1 MSLINRGLKAGV
13 IGTGNLGKNHA
24 RIYSGCGDID
34 ALYLYDLDRE
44 KAEQIAAEY
53 DAETSSSINDLLESC
68 DLISVCTPATTH
80 FDIVFK
86 AIGTGVDVLVEKPIT
101 SCWRDGEKLVQ
112 KAQTS
117 GRVLQVGHIER
128 FNGVFQAILPLIK
141 DPLFIESQRLG
152 TFSPRGTDVSVI
164 VDLMIHD
171 IDIILAILGDSKLVE
186 YRCSGA
192 CVLTDSADIVNA
204 RLEFD
209 SGCVANITASRVSPE
224 PMRKMRFFQENL
236 YLSADFREKK
246 VKAFRKAEGIDF
258 NRLAEDPNSFVNPL
272 RVEVD
277 TEEPLKK
284 EIYSFISAVKNG
296 TDVVVTASQAVKA
309 LRIAEK
315 LIEDIKIN

>member
-1 MSLINRGLKAGV
+1 LSLINSRLRAGV
-13 IGTGNLGKNHA
+13 IGTGNLGRNHA
-24 RIYSGCGDID
+24 RIYSGCKEID
-34 ALYLYDLDRE
+34 SLYLYDIDRE
-44 KAEQIAAEY
+44 RVEIIAAEH
-53 DAETSSSINDLLESC
+53 DAETSSSINDLLENC

-86 AIGTGVDVLVEKPIT
+86 ALGTGVDVLVEKPIT
-101 SCWRDGEKLVQ
+101 SSWKDGEKLVQ

-152 TFSPRGTDVSVI
+152 IFSPRGTDVSVI

-171 IDIILAILGDSKLVE
+171 IDIILAIMGDSKLIE
-186 YRCSGA
+186 CRSSGA
-192 CVLTDSADIVNA
+192 RVLTESVDIVNA

-209 SGCVANITASRVSPE
+209 NGCVANITASRISPE
-224 PMRKMRFFQENL
+224 PLRKMRFFQENL

-258 NRLAEDPNSFVNPL
+258 DKLAEDPNCFVDPL
-272 RVEVD
+272 QVEVD

-284 EIYSFISAVKNG
+284 EIYSFISAVTNG
-296 TDVVVTASQAVKA
+296 TDVVVTGSQAVEA

-315 LIEDIKIN
+315 LIEDIQIS